1 MSCFSKVLRASA
13 EYKTIS
19 NAIREHRLPAGVT
32 GVSPI
37 HKAHLVHSLCEDEGC
52 RAVLIVADEA
62 EGSRLVENLNA
73 MKGGALLYPARDWSL
88 RPSQGQSRDY
98 EQQRLGVLGHMLE
111 GEYRVVVCS
120 VEAAVQL
127 TLPPEELYTRTVTL
141 KAGESCTPG
150 SVVEALLAAGYVRS
164 ETVDGIG
171 QFAQR
176 GGIIDFFPPDGSFPL
191 RLEFWGDT
199 IDTIAH
205 FEIESQ
211 RRTDQLQSAKITP
224 ALEILFDSQELLADK
239 IEAHCASLR
248 GKAAKARASLL
259 ADVDSLR
266 AGAHLSSLDRYLNLA
281 YDSPATILDYA
292 EDAMLFI
299 SDTGKVKERAAA
311 SASLFHEEIKE
322 LFEDGIL
329 CRGLDTFTLGWGEL
343 VKAYEEHGAI
353 YLDTFARGSFDTPV
367 QALTTLN
374 AQQLPVWG
382 GALDILL
389 QELRPAR
396 EQGYTCVV
404 MAGTDKAAKT
414 LAQDLEAEGL
424 PSVFFNIP
432 PSEFPSSRVSILPG
446 GLTAGMEYPLLKFML
461 FTHGRAAGASRRA
474 VKKNKIPARAS
485 IRSMSCTEGDYIVHA
500 VHGIGIFD
508 GINKLEVSGVTK
520 DYIKIKYAKRMFYTS
535 PSRSLISFPNT
546 SARMRMARA

>member
-1 MSCFSKVLRASA
+1 
-13 EYKTIS
+13 
-19 NAIREHRLPAGVT
+19 
-32 GVSPI
+32 
-37 HKAHLVHSLCEDEGC
+37 
-52 RAVLIVADEA
+52 
-62 EGSRLVENLNA
+62 
-73 MKGGALLYPARDWSL
+73 MKGRALLYPARDWSL

-474 VKKNKIPARAS
+474 VKKNKNPRAGIHS
-485 IRSMSCTEGDYIVHA
+485 LDELHRGDYIVHA

-520 DYIKIKYAKRMFYTS
+520 DYIKIKYAKEDVLYVPVTQLDLVS
-535 PSRSLISFPNT
+535 KYIGPHEDGKSLKIN
-546 SARMRMARA
+546 RLGGKEW

>member
-150 SVVEALLAAGYVRS
+150 SVVEVLLAAGYVRS

-461 FTHGRAAGASRRA
+461 FTHGRGGRFSPRGKEKQKSPRGH
-474 VKKNKIPARAS
+474 PFAR
-485 IRSMSCTEGDYIVHA
+485 
-500 VHGIGIFD
+500 
-508 GINKLEVSGVTK
+508 
-520 DYIKIKYAKRMFYTS
+520 
-535 PSRSLISFPNT
+535 
-546 SARMRMARA
+546 

>member
-404 MAGTDKAAKT
+404 MAGTDKAAKRSHRIWKPR
-414 LAQDLEAEGL
+414 ACPA
-424 PSVFFNIP
+424 FFLI
-432 PSEFPSSRVSILPG
+432 F
-446 GLTAGMEYPLLKFML
+446 LLL
-461 FTHGRAAGASRRA
+461 
-474 VKKNKIPARAS
+474 
-485 IRSMSCTEGDYIVHA
+485 
-500 VHGIGIFD
+500 
-508 GINKLEVSGVTK
+508 
-520 DYIKIKYAKRMFYTS
+520 
-535 PSRSLISFPNT
+535 SFPQAVSASCPAGSLRAWNT
-546 SARMRMARA
+546 RC

>member
-396 EQGYTCVV
+396 EQGYT
-404 MAGTDKAAKT
+404 
-414 LAQDLEAEGL
+414 L
-424 PSVFFNIP
+424 
-432 PSEFPSSRVSILPG
+432 
-446 GLTAGMEYPLLKFML
+446 
-461 FTHGRAAGASRRA
+461 
-474 VKKNKIPARAS
+474 
-485 IRSMSCTEGDYIVHA
+485 
-500 VHGIGIFD
+500 
-508 GINKLEVSGVTK
+508 
-520 DYIKIKYAKRMFYTS
+520 
-535 PSRSLISFPNT
+535 SLIHI
-546 SARMRMARA
+546 